1 MGRKYPYLNHW
12 QLFWGHGC
20 SCAEKLSLLHFT
32 SSRRCIEQSRSA
44 VNSPNIYILRAC
56 FLAVYAII
64 SLWFCTISHW
74 FNLKSCSH
82 SLFSFLCLTGCHRR
96 AGEPTASVSNH
107 IWAGEKSCSTFYLAF
122 YFHPR
127 DGLILSLTYQTA
139 IIVKWLFVRKRFS
152 LGWCWWTFSPLGQ
165 HKLMRI
171 KNGCASE

>member
-1 MGRKYPYLNHW
+1 MGRRYPYLNHC

-56 FLAVYAII
+56 FLAAYAII
-64 SLWFCTISHW
+64 SLWFCTISRW

-82 SLFSFLCLTGCHRR
+82 SLFSFLCLTGCHKR

-107 IWAGEKSCSTFYLAF
+107 IWAGEKSCSTLLGFLLPSLGWPNSVF
-122 YFHPR
+122 T
-127 DGLILSLTYQTA
+127 LSNCS
-139 IIVKWLFVRKRFS
+139 VRKRFS
-152 LGWCWWTFSPLGQ
+152 LGWGWWTFSPLGQ
-165 HKLMRI
+165 HKLVRI